1 MQLHSTEKA
10 KSLNQQPSS
19 AFLNDEASAS
29 GAVTVGAETGVTRTR
44 AVLWLV
50 LLLLGAVV
58 ANLAGKRLLAYL
70 ESTGSTDIQ
79 AALTGMLVLTLVLY
93 AILLAIPFVPG
104 VEIGLF
110 LLMTLGAPVAPYV
123 YFATVIGLAAGFLLG
138 RYMPTSL
145 LCRLMGG
152 VGLRR
157 ACAFL
162 EYIEPL
168 GQKERIA
175 LIQGR
180 MPDWLGPRL
189 VKYRYLVVAVALNVP
204 GNALIGGGGGI
215 ALTAGLSRIFS
226 PAATLLTIAVA
237 VSPVALAVYVFG
249 AGILN

>member
-1 MQLHSTEKA
+1 
-10 KSLNQQPSS
+10 LNH
-19 AFLNDEASAS
+19 EASAS
-29 GAVTVGAETGVTRTR
+29 GVVTVGAETGVTRTR
-44 AVLWLV
+44 AMLWLA
-50 LLLLGAVV
+50 LLLLGAVL
-58 ANLAGKRLLAYL
+58 ANLAGNRLLAYL
-70 ESTGSTDIQ
+70 ETTGSTDIQ
-79 AALTGMLVLTLVLY
+79 TALTGMLVVTLVLY

-123 YFATVIGLAAGFLLG
+123 YFATVIGLAASFLLG

-145 LCRLMGG
+145 LCRLMGA

-162 EYIEPL
+162 EKIEPL
-168 GQKERIA
+168 GQKERMA
-175 LIQGR
+175 LIRGR

-215 ALTAGLSRIFS
+215 ALAAGLSRIFS
-226 PAATLLTIAVA
+226 PATTLLTVAVA